1 MITDPGGCSCGLG
14 ELQTLGVLPKVWGS
28 FSSGFLTAE
37 YLDCKWADMIGV
49 AMLAPQNS
57 GSRSQVYLVAG
68 LWGDSCVNKNI
79 ERPDD

>member
-1 MITDPGGCSCGLG
+1 
-14 ELQTLGVLPKVWGS
+14 
-28 FSSGFLTAE
+28 
-37 YLDCKWADMIGV
+37 MIGV
-49 AMLAPQNS
+49 AMLAPQSS